1 LSPLNYYRV
10 SNKTLL
16 VFFLSIVCGGG
27 SATYLYLHNSF
38 FKVII
43 FIFHR
48 LIIIKGKS
56 DFSIVKFRLF
66 SKVYGQND
74 HMHGKMII

>member
-1 LSPLNYYRV
+1 MIR
-10 SNKTLL
+10 
-16 VFFLSIVCGGG
+16 
-27 SATYLYLHNSF
+27 ATYDLQNSF

-43 FIFHR
+43 FIFYR
-48 LIIIKGKS
+48 LIIIKDKS

-66 SKVYGQND
+66 SKVSSQND